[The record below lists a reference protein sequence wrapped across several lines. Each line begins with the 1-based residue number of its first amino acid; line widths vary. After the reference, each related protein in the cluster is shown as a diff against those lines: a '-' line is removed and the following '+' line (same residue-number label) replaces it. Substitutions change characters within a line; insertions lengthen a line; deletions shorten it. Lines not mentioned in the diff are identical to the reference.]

1 MTKKKKG
8 IRQVPTLPFV
18 TAHTPSG
25 AEAPGEFTAEDLRG
39 ILTNPTD
46 AGLGPSP
53 PIIEDEVSIA
63 AAARLIREQGPEQ
76 FLVNLLAVLREALGS
91 PFDRGA
97 EPPPAAAGAH

>member
-1 MTKKKKG
+1 MTKKKKAV
-8 IRQVPTLPFV
+8 RQAPALPFV

-25 AEAPGEFTAEDLRG
+25 AESPGEFTAEELRG
-39 ILTNPTD
+39 ILTNPIY
-46 AGLGPSP
+46 AGLGPYP
-53 PIIEDEVSIA
+53 QIIADEVYIA

-97 EPPPAAAGAH
+97 EPPAAAGTH